1 MKKALLLLLPISMM
15 ALTGCNKDNS
25 KGGEGEDGVNE
36 ITLTKDV
43 VLAGAEFSSENATY
57 PTADYEFTAGGIKF
71 QASSKVGRAMPQM
84 GEGATSG
91 FNELNALQLK
101 KNEGTIRN
109 KDEFAATKITINW
122 LATYST
128 EETKYWPK
136 VSAGKS
142 STGLASVT
150 ASEASPLS
158 GTDTGKTQHVEPSGK
173 TPFESKVYSYVST
186 FTLPAESVYFSVSD
200 SGGATYIT
208 SIVISK

>member
-15 ALTGCNKDNS
+15 ALTGCNKDN
-25 KGGEGEDGVNE
+25 KGGEGEDDVKE

-71 QASSKVGRAMPQM
+71 QASSKVGRAMPQT

-91 FNELNALQLK
+91 FYELNALQLK

-122 LATYST
+122 LATYSSEANT
-128 EETKYWPK
+128 YWPK

-158 GTDTGKTQHVEPSGK
+158 GTDTGKTQHVEPSSG